1 MGHVL
6 YDVLEINIVVTAV
19 ILLLCV
25 FAGKLRKRYGARW
38 MKLMWIVLVIR
49 LLIPYNFS
57 LPFAEVRFFSMP
69 GFEQETVQS
78 PENIGA
84 EKQDV
89 AQSVVN
95 EESLSVENKPVSQIQ
110 QGMTLEVSGTT
121 GATQELDVKS
131 QQEGKAEPQ
140 QETQIETPIQSE
152 ELIGVEVAPKQELNT
167 TVGTKSEQKG
177 QNTNILLIVWLAGM
191 ILFVLYY
198 ISTYIGFQIK
208 YKRSMKLLQDGALL
222 EQINGLQ
229 EECLGKVHID
239 VYQSEKAS
247 SPMLVGLF
255 APKLVLSA
263 NIEDC
268 QSKEFRMIVLHEL
281 CHYQQKDLW
290 LKLLVLCAHCLNWFN
305 PALYF
310 MKKQCFYDIEL
321 VCDMTVL
328 EDCDFEERELYAR
341 TMLSFAKSQKQNVS
355 FSTNFSVS
363 KKDLKNRI
371 SNMFDVSTKKSGLV
385 AFLLVGVLILGMGLF
400 VSCGYKPEEVES
412 LESQEKGGE
421 TETSVHGENTANGQE
436 STEISNTFDYNNPY
450 NRMICGYEGNT
461 YLGKNDGIYLLKDNE
476 EICLFQNDYGL
487 FRDVTLYEN
496 KLYFCGTV
504 MRGEQLQNTIYY
516 MDLSTLEVKDALA
529 LFSNNFNVLYDIAIY
544 ENQLY
549 VLDENAK
556 KIGFMLDESG
566 MIVKQ
571 LDSEETDYLYK
582 EYNEYISMQIDR
594 WNTQY
599 GSAEWKELTKK
610 MSDRYVPVIDVAECM
625 ELLEGKHIVCKYKDE
640 LYQSIYLV
648 NEANEYIYL
657 CDKVNSGEVL
667 ITTDGLYY
675 ANNESRDFSY
685 VDFETGRTKDIYAME
700 EAGEVFLVNYDA
712 KYVYFGK
719 SIWLNDDTTTTKEL
733 LMRIPR
739 EGGTPEVVYSFEEGF
754 TVNSLY
760 MYSAIDENFMYFMN
774 HEKVSLG
781 RKDNLTG
788 VFGEVSAPAKDEV
801 LAMRVKA
808 LEGMSEQEI
817 ERLKENIKVA
827 NQQME
832 KAYLYDDLFGKLSDP
847 EHLYWNYFDQ
857 KADIQIGWEPD
868 GTAIMVYNRF
878 DADNFVAL
886 MEEMR
891 DSLQSDLLKQDFN
904 KLIECTK
911 LAKETHEVEYAEQ
924 IYRILH
930 DMDYFL
936 LRYGI
941 EDVGIYLDDLST
953 VAKYYGALEIYEK
966 ADETEIS
973 PDKGLGVGGTGS
985 LAMQRVL
992 PEEVAVSPAIVEYT
1006 LDEAMKIG
1014 DVLEFEGELPGTGI
1028 GILYTITIDGVEH
1041 FYGKYDFYG
1050 TEMKDYYGYAIFSED
1065 YVLANGIKVG
1075 MSEAEI
1081 LEMYPNMRIEDFE
1094 GNCFSDSE
1102 YKDAIWWN
1110 GIAYPTSKLGTDPNF
1125 EYNGKDYVW
1134 LDQFDYVMMADI
1146 DLGTYDTLPIC
1157 LGLLMKDEKVK
1168 AITFYYPT
1176 AG

>member
-1 MGHVL
+1 MGRIL
-6 YDVLEINIVVTAV
+6 YDVLEINIVVTTV

-38 MKLMWIVLVIR
+38 MKLIWIVLVIR

-57 LPFAEVRFFSMP
+57 LPFTEVRLFSMP
-69 GFEQETVQS
+69 VFEQETMQT
-78 PENIGA
+78 PE
-84 EKQDV
+84 
-89 AQSVVN
+89 SVGMENREEAKSAVN
-95 EESLSVENKPVSQIQ
+95 TESLGVENKPLSQIQ
-110 QGMTLEVSGTT
+110 PEIIPEFSGNSTPKVD
-121 GATQELDVKS
+121 AAL
-131 QQEGKAEPQ
+131 QQDAKEEPQ
-140 QETQIETPIQSE
+140 QESKVEPLPEVDSQEKSIEYTN
-152 ELIGVEVAPKQELNT
+152 LL
-167 TVGTKSEQKG
+167 VGIWLTG
-177 QNTNILLIVWLAGM
+177 IVLSA
-191 ILFVLYY
+191 LYY
-198 ISTYIGFQIK
+198 ISSYIGFQMK
-208 YKRSMKLLQDGALL
+208 YRGSMKLLKDGVLL
-222 EQINGLQ
+222 EQINCLQ
-229 EECLGKVHID
+229 EEYLGKPCIK
-239 VYQSEKAS
+239 VYRSEMAS
-247 SPMLVGLF
+247 SPMLVGIF

-263 NIEDC
+263 NVEDC

-290 LKLLVLCAHCLNWFN
+290 LKMLVLCAHCLNWFN
-305 PALYF
+305 PALFF

-328 EDCDFEERELYAR
+328 EDCDFDERELYAR
-341 TMLSFAKSQKQNVS
+341 TMLNFAKNQKQNVS

-371 SNMFDVSTKKSGLV
+371 SNMFDVSVKKSGFA
-385 AFLLVGVLILGMGLF
+385 AFLLVGVLIIGMGLF
-400 VSCGYKPEEVES
+400 VSCGYKPEEMQSVDT
-412 LESQEKGGE
+412 QEQGNGGE
-421 TETSVHGENTANGQE
+421 SDPSVSGENTASGQE
-436 STEISNTFDYNNPY
+436 GTGISNTFDYNNPY
-450 NRMICGYEGNT
+450 NRMICVYEGDT

-476 EICLFQNDYGL
+476 EICLFHNDYGL

-516 MDLSTLEVKDALA
+516 VDLSTLEVKDALA

-571 LDSEETDYLYK
+571 LDSEATDYLYK
-582 EYNEYISMQIDR
+582 EYNEYISLQIDR

-625 ELLEGKHIVCKYKDE
+625 ELLEGKHIVYKYKDE

-657 CDKVNSGEVL
+657 CDGVNSGEVL

-675 ANNESRDFSY
+675 ANNESGDFSY
-685 VDFETGRTKDIYAME
+685 VDFETGKTKDIYAME

-719 SIWLNDDTTTTKEL
+719 SIWLNDDTTKEL

-754 TVNSLY
+754 TVNSLCL
-760 MYSAIDENFMYFMN
+760 YSAIDERFMYFMN

-788 VFGEVSAPAKDEV
+788 VFSEVSVPTKEEV
-801 LAMRVKA
+801 LAMRAKA

-827 NQQME
+827 NQRME
-832 KAYLYDDLFGKLSDP
+832 KAYLYEDLFGKLFDP

-868 GTAIMVYNRF
+868 GTPIMVYNRF
-878 DADNFVAL
+878 DADNFVTL

-891 DSLQSDLLKQDFN
+891 DSLKSDLLKQDFD

-941 EDVGIYLDDLST
+941 EDVGKYLDDLST
-953 VAKYYGALEIYEK
+953 VAKYYGVLEIYEK
-966 ADETEIS
+966 EVFSEDMASSI
-973 PDKGLGVGGTGS
+973 DKILIQQITK
-985 LAMQRVL
+985 
-992 PEEVAVSPAIVEYT
+992 EEAAVSPEITQYSLE
-1006 LDEAMKIG
+1006 EAMS
-1014 DVLEFEGELPGTGI
+1014 LGETVTLKGGLPGTGEGTWYI
-1028 GILYTITIDGVEH
+1028 VTIDGVEH
-1041 FYGKYDFYG
+1041 FYAQYDFA
-1050 TEMKDYYGYAIFSED
+1050 EKADYYGYAIISEA
-1065 YVLANGIKVG
+1065 YELGCGIKVG
-1075 MSEAEI
+1075 TTKEEV
-1081 LEMYPNMRIEDFE
+1081 LTKYPYARMEDFE
-1094 GNCFSDSE
+1094 GKCLSDSLAPE
-1102 YKDAIWWN
+1102 FVCWN
-1110 GIAYPTSKLGTDPNF
+1110 GVAYPRSAQGTDPDF
-1125 EYNGKDYVW
+1125 EYQGTDYYW
-1134 LDQFDYVMMADI
+1134 WNQFDYVMMLDI
-1146 DLGTYDTLPIC
+1146 DLGTYDTLPIYV
-1157 LGLLMKDEKVK
+1157 GLLMKEEKVR

-1176 AG
+1176 VN